1 MPAYEYH
8 CNVCGRDFIVFL
20 SVKEFETRPNITCEY
35 CQSDQVTKKLTAF
48 FTKTSKK
55 S

>member
-8 CNVCGRDFIVFL
+8 CTACGKDFTVFL
-20 SVKEFETRPNITCEY
+20 SVREFESHPKITCEH
-35 CQSDQVTKKLTAF
+35 CKSDSVQRKLTSF